1 MISLPEVLIILL
13 ELSCRWERA
22 RALPGA
28 VRLVDHFHSH
38 GVPLA
43 LASSSPMQSIRT
55 KLSFHA
61 GIVPRS
67 Y

>member
-1 MISLPEVLIILL
+1 MISLPEILIILL
-13 ELSCRWERA
+13 GLSCRWGRA

-43 LASSSPMQSIRT
+43 LASSSPMQSIRR
-55 KLSFHA
+55 KFSLQA
-61 GIVPRS
+61 GIVPLS